1 MWILS
6 GRRSAFALQAT
17 FLSGFC
23 LGVNQPVHVRAADLD
38 LCHAVATP
46 TATPDPAGPSSSPSL
61 LVIRASAQIMTLI
74 TELQCDSVRGFSS
87 QT

>member
-6 GRRSAFALQAT
+6 SRRSAFALEAT

-23 LGVNQPVHVRAADLD
+23 LAVNQPVHVCAADFD

-46 TATPDPAGPSSSPSL
+46 TTTPTPLQSL

-74 TELQCDSVRGFSS
+74 TEQQCDSERGFSS
-87 QT
+87 ET

>member
-6 GRRSAFALQAT
+6 SRRSAFALEAT

-23 LGVNQPVHVRAADLD
+23 LGVNQPVHVCAADFD

-46 TATPDPAGPSSSPSL
+46 TTTPTPLAEPVSHQG
-61 LVIRASAQIMTLI
+61 IRAHNDAHY
-74 TELQCDSVRGFSS
+74 
-87 QT
+87 

>member
-6 GRRSAFALQAT
+6 SRRSAFALEAT

-23 LGVNQPVHVRAADLD
+23 LGVNQPVHVCAADFD
-38 LCHAVATP
+38 LCHAAATP
-46 TATPDPAGPSSSPSL
+46 TTTPTPPSPSL

-74 TELQCDSVRGFSS
+74 TEQQCDSVRGFSS
-87 QT
+87 ET

>member
-6 GRRSAFALQAT
+6 SRRSAFALEAT

-23 LGVNQPVHVRAADLD
+23 LGVNRPVHVCAADFD

-46 TATPDPAGPSSSPSL
+46 TTTPTPLAEPVSHQGICADNDAHY
-61 LVIRASAQIMTLI
+61 
-74 TELQCDSVRGFSS
+74 
-87 QT
+87 